1 MTVDASIQ
9 GSATSTSRQ
18 PRSERRT
25 AAPATVHCATGLGGN
40 PVAHIVEENCPGTL
54 AAAGVVIEHLDSQA
68 GTWQFSTD
76 DGQTWRAIRTDL
88 VNRPGN
94 MGLALDR
101 DARLRVLPFGGHR
114 VSGVRVA
121 FHTVQRGH
129 GQGNGSYR
137 AYASDDREDGSRTVT
152 LVLGLS
158 AINGTPPAVHVPRPR
173 NKRALVQRAAAA
185 AAAASSSSLS
195 SSSASLTG
203 SMAMA

>member
-1 MTVDASIQ
+1 MSVNASIQ
-9 GSATSTSRQ
+9 GSATAASRQ
-18 PRSERRT
+18 PRTDRRPAPG
-25 AAPATVHCATGLGGN
+25 AASCANGLGGN
-40 PVAHIVEENCPGTL
+40 SVDLIVEENCPGML
-54 AAAGVVIEHLDSQA
+54 ASAGVVIEHLDAQA
-68 GTWQFSTD
+68 GTWQFSID
-76 DGQTWRAIRTDL
+76 DGQTWRPVRTDL

-94 MGLALDR
+94 LGLALDR

-121 FHTVQRGH
+121 FHTVQRSH

-152 LVLGLS
+152 LVLGLA

-185 AAAASSSSLS
+185 AAAS
-195 SSSASLTG
+195 SSSALTG